1 MRLSVIHPASS
12 PDRALWARAA
22 RECAAIA
29 AVFCLAVAT
38 VLLYSLITGRAHDPL
53 ITQEITVLKEKL
65 LAQPTS
71 ETLKQAVRDADQRL
85 RQSYFNQKAFLSR
98 GAYLLFTGATVF
110 MAAIYFANAFG
121 KSPHMPMGAAPPE
134 QLTRT
139 RFALAVSGVALL
151 VCLCAAAIFRP
162 PPIATPVDP
171 GASQV
176 PTVAL
181 KAASTEDLAK
191 FWPAFRGLDGTG
203 HITVTDLPKSWDG
216 VNNKNIRWKTA
227 IPLPGNNSPIV
238 FGNRIFLAGATEKSR
253 EIYCLDADSGAVL
266 WHKPVPF
273 TAPAPEVS
281 NDAGHCPATLATD
294 GARVFAIFP
303 SADLVAF
310 DYNGN
315 KLWSKSLGVPENSY
329 GHSAS
334 LRILDNRVLVQFD
347 QGHDEKGSKS
357 ALFAFD
363 TDTGNQL
370 WKAPRALQSSW
381 STPIIFRAKTGPQ
394 IVTAG
399 HPFVIAYDPAGAEI
413 WKSKCLGGEV
423 CPSPA
428 ANSTLVVVAN
438 EGADVVAIKTDGKGD
453 VTKHHH
459 AWTASDGLP
468 DIVSPL
474 ATDDYVLTTTTHGLL
489 TCFDA
494 KTGQTVWD
502 HDFEKTFHASPAVA
516 GNRVYLMDTKGV
528 MHIILLGKEFKEEAA
543 FPLGEDAAGS
553 PAFAPGR
560 IYIRG
565 KSNVYCIGLK

>member
-1 MRLSVIHPASS
+1 MRLTVLHPATSS
-12 PDRALWARAA
+12 DRALWARAA

-65 LAQPTS
+65 LLQPTS
-71 ETLKQAVRDADQRL
+71 EPLKQAIRDADQRL
-85 RQSYFNQKAFLSR
+85 RQGYFNQKAFLSR

-110 MAAIYFANAFG
+110 MAAIYFTNAFG
-121 KSPHMPMGAAPPE
+121 KSPHLPKGTAPAE

-139 RFALAVSGVALL
+139 RFALAVTGIVLL
-151 VCLCAAAIFRP
+151 VSLTAAALFRP
-162 PPIATPVDP
+162 APIATPVDP
-171 GASQV
+171 GTPAV
-176 PTVAL
+176 PAVTL
-181 KAASTEDLAK
+181 KAASTEALTK
-191 FWPAFRGLDGTG
+191 QWPAFRGLDGTG
-203 HITVTDLPKSWDG
+203 HITITDLPKSWDG
-216 VNNKNIRWKTA
+216 PAGKHILWKTP
-227 IPLPGNNSPIV
+227 IHLPGNNSPIV
-238 FGNRIFLAGATEKSR
+238 FGNRLFLAGATDKTR
-253 EIYCLDADSGAVL
+253 EIYCLDTSSGAIL

-273 TAPAPEVS
+273 SGPVPEVS

-315 KLWSKSLGVPENSY
+315 KLWSKSLGAPENSY

-334 LRILDNRVLVQFD
+334 LRILDNRLLIQFD
-347 QGHDEKGSKS
+347 QGHEEKGSKS
-357 ALFAFD
+357 ALYAFD
-363 TDTGNQL
+363 TATGNQL

-381 STPIIFRAKTGPQ
+381 STPIIFRAKSGPQ

-399 HPFVIAYDPAGAEI
+399 HPWVIAYDAAGAEI

-428 ANSTLVVVAN
+428 ANSSLVVVAN

-459 AWTASDGLP
+459 AWTAADGLP

-474 ATDDYVLTTTTHGLL
+474 ATDDFVLTTTTHGLL

-494 KTGQTVWD
+494 KTGKTVWD

-516 GNRVYLMDTKGV
+516 GNRVYLLDTKGV
-528 MHIILLGKEFKEEAA
+528 MHVILLGKEFKEEAT
-543 FPLGEDAAGS
+543 FPLGEDTAGS

-565 KSNVYCIGLK
+565 KSNVYCIGEK